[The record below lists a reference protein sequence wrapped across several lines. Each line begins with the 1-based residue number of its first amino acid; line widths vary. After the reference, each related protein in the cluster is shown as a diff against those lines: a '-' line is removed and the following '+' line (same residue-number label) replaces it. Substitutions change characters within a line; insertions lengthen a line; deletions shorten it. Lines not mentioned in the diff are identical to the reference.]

1 MCACLAATLIL
12 VWSWDSIAGL
22 PALPAICLGFLVP
35 NADLLWHDL
44 RRARA
49 RSSEA
54 G

>member
-1 MCACLAATLIL
+1 MTALLGGTLIL
-12 VWSWDSIAGL
+12 TATTDVNGL

-35 NADLLWHDL
+35 NADLLWHDV

-49 RSSEA
+49 GTSEA